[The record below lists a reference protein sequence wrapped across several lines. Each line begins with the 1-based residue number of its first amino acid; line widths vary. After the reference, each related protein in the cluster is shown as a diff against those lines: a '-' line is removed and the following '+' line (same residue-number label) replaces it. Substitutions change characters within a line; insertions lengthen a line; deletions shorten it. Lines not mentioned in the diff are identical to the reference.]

1 MKSLFNGSRKLL
13 LGLAYLVTCA
23 FLGWLHLREP
33 GTPNLLG
40 LGEMFVGLAS
50 GVTAIV
56 WGNTK
61 EHEHAAT
68 IATREIEMGA
78 PKTS

>member
-1 MKSLFNGSRKLL
+1 MKALFAGSRKML
-13 LGLAYLVTCA
+13 LGIAYLLTCA

-33 GTPNLLG
+33 GAPNLLG
-40 LGEMFVGLAS
+40 LGEMFTGMAT

-68 IATREIEMGA
+68 VAVAQI
-78 PKTS
+78 PPSK